1 MKVGDRVF
9 KRYSDN
15 EAIVKGTIERYSVS
29 NTGELVFI
37 VVWDNGERTKVL
49 KSEIE
54 LLIENTADPEV
65 VIITKTEF
73 NDVMMKVLNANN
85 FPDMDA
91 FTLEIVQIAG
101 LGICKRLE
109 REIFGAKAEN
119 D

>member
-9 KRYSDN
+9 KRFSDN
-15 EAIVKGTIERYSVS
+15 EAIVKGTIERYSVGC
-29 NTGELVFI
+29 TGKLVFL
-37 VVWDNGERTKVL
+37 VVWDNGERSKVL
-49 KSEIE
+49 ESEIE

-65 VIITKTEF
+65 VIITKSEF
-73 NDVMMKVLNANN
+73 EDIMMKVLNGNN

-91 FTLEIVQIAG
+91 FTLEVVQIAG

>member
-15 EAIVKGTIERYSVS
+15 ETIVKGTIEKYSVS
-29 NTGELVFI
+29 NTGKLVF
-37 VVWDNGERTKVL
+37 VVAWDKGEKTKVL
-49 KSEIE
+49 ESEIE
-54 LLIENTADPEV
+54 LLIEDTPDPEV
-65 VIITKTEF
+65 VILTKSEF
-73 NDVMMKVLNANN
+73 NDITMKVLNANN

-101 LGICKRLE
+101 LGVCKRLE